1 MDDHLDPSL
10 TALVNPPETLTLAGA
25 TLTLTP
31 LVMRDLPAFQAAI
44 RPIVTELR
52 GVDLQE
58 GLNFAQVQGALLD
71 HLDATMTAVAIMSR
85 ADRSWLEGLAVDDFI
100 TLTARVLRINADF
113 FMTRLLPTLNGALE
127 GLVATLTARGTGS
140 MSPPGSSAPAI
151 ATGS

>member
-58 GLNFAQVQGALLD
+58 GLNFA
-71 HLDATMTAVAIMSR
+71 
-85 ADRSWLEGLAVDDFI
+85 
-100 TLTARVLRINADF
+100 
-113 FMTRLLPTLNGALE
+113 
-127 GLVATLTARGTGS
+127 
-140 MSPPGSSAPAI
+140 
-151 ATGS
+151 